1 MTSLKYLGLLVC
13 STLVACGDG
22 ATDTASNA
30 PTVAPVAASAA
41 DSAVT
46 VEFWSHSLAP
56 TYDAYHQEVVAKF
69 NGLNNGIK
77 LVHKDLGWA
86 AMKPAIVA
94 AVAEGNVPA
103 LAMVPT
109 DWMVEMASKLL
120 VPVDE
125 IIDKSQFTDA
135 ALANA
140 TTDGKIYGFPSYQ
153 VTSVMVFNKDMF
165 AKAGVKPE
173 FNTLDDVFA
182 AAKKIKAATGK
193 PGWAS
198 KLQDGFTGWF
208 QFEGLPIVTD
218 GKAVFNSPQH
228 VALVQ
233 KFADA
238 YKQGIIVKDVNLD
251 FDKQIAGFANGSFAM
266 FAEGGHAVK
275 KIKDAN
281 MAAYKAADVTSFPL
295 GDGGK
300 LAFGGWTTMYVVP
313 KGQKDMKSVGV
324 VGNYITG
331 EWAQEQFSKAS
342 YTFASTKLANAAAAE
357 DPALNDMNDPG
368 KKAFKMGGM
377 VIDKTRHFM
386 LKDLPEGADEA
397 ALGKVMND
405 KIDAAIQG
413 RVPVQK
419 ALDEA
424 VASWNASF
432 AK

>member
-1 MTSLKYLGLLVC
+1 MNFKRSVLV
-13 STLVACGDG
+13 G
-22 ATDTASNA
+22 AALF
-30 PTVAPVAASAA
+30 AASVVTAQAA
-41 DSAVT
+41 T
-46 VEFWSHSLAP
+46 KVEFWSHSLAP
-56 TYDAYHQEVVAKF
+56 TYDAYHKEVVAKF
-69 NGLNNGIK
+69 NSLNNGIE
-77 LVHKDLGWA
+77 LVHKDLGWG

-94 AVAEGNVPA
+94 AVAEGNVPGLA
-103 LAMVPT
+103 LVPT
-109 DWMVEMASKLL
+109 DWMNEMSGKLL
-120 VPVDE
+120 TPVDS
-125 IIDKSQFTDA
+125 IINKAQFTSA
-135 ALANA
+135 ALQNA
-140 TTDGKIYGFPSYQ
+140 TVDGKIFGFPSYQ
-153 VTSVMVFNKDMF
+153 VTAVMVFNKDMF

-173 FNTLDDVFA
+173 FKSLDDVFA
-182 AAKKIKAATGK
+182 AARKIKAATGK

-208 QFEGLPIVTD
+208 MFEGLPLMAN
-218 GKAVFNSPQH
+218 GKAAFNSPKH

-238 YKQGIIVKDVNLD
+238 YKEGIIVKDVNLD
-251 FDKQIAGFANGSFAM
+251 FDKQIAGFANNSFAM

-281 MAAYKAADVTSFPL
+281 PAAYKAADVTAFPL
-295 GDGGK
+295 GDSGK

-324 VGNYITG
+324 VGNFITG
-331 EWAQEQFSKAS
+331 EWAQEQFAKAS
-342 YTFASTKLANAAAAE
+342 YTFASTKLANAAAAK
-357 DPALNDMNDPG
+357 DPALNDMTDPG

-386 LKDLPEGADEA
+386 VKDLPAGADEA
-397 ALGKVMND
+397 ALTKVMND

-413 RVPVQK
+413 RIPVQQ

-424 VASWNASF
+424 VAAWNKAF

>member
-1 MTSLKYLGLLVC
+1 MNFKRSVLV
-13 STLVACGDG
+13 G
-22 ATDTASNA
+22 AALF
-30 PTVAPVAASAA
+30 AASVVTAQAA
-41 DSAVT
+41 T
-46 VEFWSHSLAP
+46 KVEFWSHSLAP
-56 TYDAYHQEVVAKF
+56 TYDAYHKEVVAKF
-69 NGLNNGIK
+69 NSLNNGIE
-77 LVHKDLGWA
+77 LVHKDLGWG

-94 AVAEGNVPA
+94 AVAEGNVPGLA
-103 LAMVPT
+103 LVPT
-109 DWMVEMASKLL
+109 DWMNEMAPKLL
-120 VPVDE
+120 TPVDG
-125 IIDKSQFTDA
+125 IINKAQFTSA

-140 TTDGKIYGFPSYQ
+140 TVDGKVYGFPSYQ
-153 VTSVMVFNKDMF
+153 VTAVMVFNKEML

-173 FNTLDDVFA
+173 FKTLDDVFA

-208 QFEGLPIVTD
+208 QFEGLPLVAG
-218 GKAVFNSPQH
+218 GKAVFNSPKH

-238 YKQGIIVKDVNLD
+238 YKEGNIVKDVNLD
-251 FDKQIAGFANGSFAM
+251 FDKQIAGFANSSFAM

-281 MAAYKAADVTSFPL
+281 PAAYAAADVTSFPL
-295 GDGGK
+295 GDSGK

-324 VGNYITG
+324 VGNFITG

-342 YTFASTKLANAAAAE
+342 YTFASTKLANAAAAK
-357 DPALNDMNDPG
+357 DPALNDMTDPG

-386 LKDLPEGADEA
+386 LKDLPNGADEA
-397 ALGKVMND
+397 ALKKVMDD

-413 RVPVQK
+413 RIPAKQ

-424 VASWNASF
+424 VAAWNAAF

>member
-1 MTSLKYLGLLVC
+1 MNFKRSVLV
-13 STLVACGDG
+13 G
-22 ATDTASNA
+22 AALF
-30 PTVAPVAASAA
+30 AASVVTAQAA
-41 DSAVT
+41 T
-46 VEFWSHSLAP
+46 KVEFWSHSLAP
-56 TYDAYHQEVVAKF
+56 TYDAYHKEVVAKF
-69 NGLNNGIK
+69 NSLNNGIE
-77 LVHKDLGWA
+77 LVHKDLGWG

-94 AVAEGNVPA
+94 AVAEGNVPGLA
-103 LAMVPT
+103 LVPT
-109 DWMVEMASKLL
+109 DWMNEMAPKLL
-120 VPVDE
+120 TPVDG
-125 IIDKSQFTDA
+125 IINKAQFTSA

-140 TTDGKIYGFPSYQ
+140 TVDGKIYGFPSYQ
-153 VTSVMVFNKDMF
+153 VTAVMVFNKEML

-173 FNTLDDVFA
+173 FKTLDDVFA

-208 QFEGLPIVTD
+208 QFEGLPLVAG
-218 GKAVFNSPQH
+218 GKAVFNSPKH

-238 YKQGIIVKDVNLD
+238 YKEGNIVKDVNLD
-251 FDKQIAGFANGSFAM
+251 FDKQIAGFANSSFAM

-281 MAAYKAADVTSFPL
+281 PAAYAAADVTSFPL
-295 GDGGK
+295 GDSGK

-324 VGNYITG
+324 VGNFITG

-342 YTFASTKLANAAAAE
+342 YTFASTKLANAAAAK
-357 DPALNDMNDPG
+357 DPALNDMTDPG

-386 LKDLPEGADEA
+386 LKDLPNGADEA
-397 ALGKVMND
+397 ALKKVMDD

-413 RVPVQK
+413 RIPAKQ

-424 VASWNASF
+424 VAAWNAAF